1 ASHWKRMV
9 LPDGIELSRGT
20 HSTLKSLSF
29 FASPKPRVYQAGR
42 SCHARLE
49 SLSTD
54 VADRVTVRVEWY
66 CVPHFESVYPNKWW
80 DGGQGMRRR
89 VGKKLYA
96 HHSSA
101 YFVGC
106 SAHQIGSEVPQ
117 LFDVTVDF
125 FVERCEGLSCRC
137 VA

>member
-1 ASHWKRMV
+1 VPECGSGGVNGACRSTRNDRDPGLISPTGASHWKRMV

-29 FASPKPRVYQAGR
+29 FASPKHRVYQAGR

-54 VADRVTVRVEWY
+54 VADRVTVRVDWC

-106 SAHQIGSEVPQ
+106 
-117 LFDVTVDF
+117 
-125 FVERCEGLSCRC
+125 
-137 VA
+137 